1 MRLNRIKE
9 AGMRQIIYDRV
20 ACIADNAKN
29 YILTKDLLREGITNR
44 QIANLQKE
52 GFLEKI
58 VNGIF
63 WYTGNGQEKPP
74 DYKAIEIG
82 KVNPHAVICAETS
95 CYLQGLID
103 TEPDVFT
110 VATRRSDRQGMN
122 MPFATRRHYFAD
134 SYFEDNIITVE
145 TAYGSYHMY
154 DLERSVCDCI
164 RFREEIQPAIYEMI
178 ILNHKKMQ
186 EESMKKRMLAYA
198 KAMKFEKKMRE
209 DIYEN

>member
-1 MRLNRIKE
+1 
-9 AGMRQIIYDRV
+9 MRQKIYDRV
-20 ACIADNAKN
+20 ACIADNTKN
-29 YILTKDLLREGITNR
+29 YILTRDLLREGITNR

-63 WYTGNGQEKPP
+63 WYTGNGQEKPL

-82 KVNPHAVICAETS
+82 KVNSHAVICAETS

-103 TEPDVFT
+103 IEPDVFT

-134 SYFEDNIITVE
+134 SNFEDNIITVE
-145 TAYGSYHMY
+145 TAYGSYRIY

-164 RFREEIQPAIYEMI
+164 RFRDEMQPEIYELI
-178 ILNHKKMQ
+178 ITNHKKMQ
-186 EESMKKRMLAYA
+186 EEAMVKRMMAYA

>member
-1 MRLNRIKE
+1 
-9 AGMRQIIYDRV
+9 MRQKIYDRV
-20 ACIADNAKN
+20 ACIADNTKN

-63 WYTGNGQEKPP
+63 WYMGNGKEKPR

-110 VATRRSDRQGMN
+110 VATRRTDRQGMN

-134 SYFEDNIITVE
+134 SCFDDNIITVE
-145 TAYGSYHMY
+145 TEYGSYRIY

-164 RFREEIQPAIYEMI
+164 RFKDEMQPEIYEMI
-178 ILNHKKMQ
+178 IANHKKMQ
-186 EESMKKRMLAYA
+186 EEAMVKRMMAYA

-209 DIYEN
+209 DIMEE

>member
-1 MRLNRIKE
+1 
-9 AGMRQIIYDRV
+9 MRQIIYDRV

-103 TEPDVFT
+103 IEPNVFT

-134 SYFEDNIITVE
+134 SCFDDNIITVE

-186 EESMKKRMLAYA
+186 EESMKKRMLSYA

-209 DIYEN
+209 DIMEG